1 MKVQYTMRTRT
12 SQFMIQHRAAKLA
25 TVGVIVALS
34 MTACTPAITPE
45 RGLSSTSAELE
56 LAQASPALAKYDE
69 SVIQQLWQRE
79 ELSPRDRGL
88 VTVAHLITSNQMA
101 AFSSYAERALV
112 DGVTPAELSEVVT
125 HLAFYSGWEN
135 AMAALPQLE
144 LIFDERGIAADE
156 LPLADPVLLP
166 LDEAAEA
173 TRATQVESDFGQVAP
188 GVVQNTSDVLF
199 TDLWLRPD
207 LAPRDRSLV
216 TVVALVSAG
225 QVEQIPFHLGRAMDN
240 GLTQSEAAEMLN
252 HLAFFAGWPRVFS
265 ALPIAREVF
274 ASRG

>member
-1 MKVQYTMRTRT
+1 M
-12 SQFMIQHRAAKLA
+12 
-25 TVGVIVALS
+25 
-34 MTACTPAITPE
+34 
-45 RGLSSTSAELE
+45 
-56 LAQASPALAKYDE
+56 D
-69 SVIQQLWQRE
+69 
-79 ELSPRDRGL
+79 
-88 VTVAHLITSNQMA
+88 
-101 AFSSYAERALV
+101 

-135 AMAALPQLE
+135 ARAALAQLE
-144 LIFDERGIAADE
+144 AVFDERGVAAEE
-156 LPLADPVLLP
+156 LPLADPDLLP

-173 TRATQVESDFGQVAP
+173 ARANQVESDFGHVAP
-188 GVVQNTSDVLF
+188 GVVQNTSAVLF
-199 TDLWLRPD
+199 NDLWLRPD

-240 GLTQSEAAEMLN
+240 GLTQSEAAETLN

-265 ALPIAREVF
+265 ALPVAREVF